1 MGERGVITTR
11 KDIDENGIG
20 VYLHWLGAPEDVYP
34 LLEYCRIRGFRCPED
49 DSFGYAGL
57 IQVAANASDGDGLSV
72 DVNRLDHLDTNNW
85 NNGTYVI
92 KGWKVVE
99 RLYCSD
105 EEPEIDDFFENLR
118 DFDRA
123 QPYDQRIGD
132 VMLKALWE
140 RDLTIPEVA
149 SSFYTITGCNEF

>member
-20 VYLHWLGAPEDVYP
+20 VYLHWLGAPENVYP

-49 DSFGYAGL
+49 DSFGYASL
-57 IQVAANASDGDGLSV
+57 IQVAANVSGGDGLSV
-72 DVNRLDHLDTNNW
+72 DVNRLDRLDTNNW
-85 NNGTYVI
+85 NYGTYVI

-105 EEPEIDDFFENLR
+105 
-118 DFDRA
+118 
-123 QPYDQRIGD
+123 
-132 VMLKALWE
+132 
-140 RDLTIPEVA
+140 
-149 SSFYTITGCNEF
+149 

>member
-1 MGERGVITTR
+1 MGDRGVITTQ

-49 DSFGYAGL
+49 DSFGYARL
-57 IQVAANASDGDGLSV
+57 IQVAANVSDGEGLSV
-72 DVNRLDHLDTNNW
+72 DVNRLDRLDTNNW

-92 KGWKVVE
+92 AGWKVVK

-105 EEPEIDDFFENLR
+105 EVPEIDDFFENMR

-132 VMLKALWE
+132 GMLEALWN
-140 RDLTIPEVA
+140 RNLTIPEAA
-149 SSFYTITGCNEF
+149 SSFYSITFCNEF